1 MHLTLAEVN
10 ARIDKVPSRNRFL
23 KRSIKDMASS
33 PVIGDTLQTPVE
45 HKGRYSSRAPL
56 RKETLHSAQVW
67 ESKRDVIKELY
78 MDQRK
83 PLREVSR
90 ILEIQHNFIAR

>member
-1 MHLTLAEVN
+1 
-10 ARIDKVPSRNRFL
+10 
-23 KRSIKDMASS
+23 MASL
-33 PVIGDTLQTPVE
+33 PVIEDPLRNVVE
-45 HKGRYSSRAPL
+45 QKMRNSSRAPL

-67 ESKRDVIKELY
+67 ESKRDIIKELY